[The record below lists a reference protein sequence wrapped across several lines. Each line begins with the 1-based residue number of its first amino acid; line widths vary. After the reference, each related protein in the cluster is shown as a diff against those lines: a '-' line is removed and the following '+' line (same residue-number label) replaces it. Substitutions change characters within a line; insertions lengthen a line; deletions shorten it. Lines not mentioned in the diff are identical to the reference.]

1 MSVFQQG
8 QKWHYAGAADRRK
21 ISTLSKQ
28 ERKSKLLSAA
38 ARLPRSPPLFLHISS
53 ERVYLLKPISCF
65 ITKHPVKFN
74 KTPPLHC
81 AVSNVLSKYGVFYE
95 QKYNAWGNASGRA
108 LWGWISHDYKLNR
121 ISLGEKRDGE
131 GNIGMNTVKEKHWK
145 YNFWRKAVM
154 RSRECT
160 IKNNPVKCTVKKWQH
175 ITVKNKIAMF

>member
-38 ARLPRSPPLFLHISS
+38 ARLPRSPLLFLHFSS

-81 AVSNVLSKYGVFYE
+81 SVSNVLSKYGVFDE
-95 QKYNAWGNASGRA
+95 QKYKAWGNASDRA
-108 LWGWISHDYKLNR
+108 LWGWISHDYNLNS

-131 GNIGMNTVKEKHWK
+131 GNIDMNTVKEKHWK
-145 YNFWRKAVM
+145 
-154 RSRECT
+154 
-160 IKNNPVKCTVKKWQH
+160 
-175 ITVKNKIAMF
+175 